1 MILSNVC
8 RNVEQQEFPCTVSG
22 TVKYKHFKKKTT
34 VPYETKHSAS
44 LLHTL
49 IPLLSINKTD
59 KSIHPTKRVVQ
70 KCSEQLTGKSPGDSQ
85 YENG

>member
-1 MILSNVC
+1 M
-8 RNVEQQEFPCTVSG
+8 EQQEFPGTVSG
-22 TVKYKHFKKKTT
+22 TVKYKNFKKKTT

-49 IPLLSINKTD
+49 IPFRSINKRN
-59 KSIHPTKRVVQ
+59 KSIHSTKRFVQ
-70 KCSEQLTGKSPGDSQ
+70 KCSEQLTAKSPGDFQ